1 MRAIDFGLIFIFFA
15 GSIWQNTQK
24 LNSDIFSLID
34 VKLNPYDEKIVQNYN
49 SQNDFSILFKD
60 ANDKEHIIKSAR
72 NSNLFINKNLE
83 DFNINVLNKMSLA
96 FMDKNKINL
105 IKNIQ

>member
-1 MRAIDFGLIFIFFA
+1 MRAIVFGLIFIFFA

-72 NSNLFINKNLE
+72 NSNLFINRNLE

-96 FMDKNKINL
+96 FMD
-105 IKNIQ
+105 